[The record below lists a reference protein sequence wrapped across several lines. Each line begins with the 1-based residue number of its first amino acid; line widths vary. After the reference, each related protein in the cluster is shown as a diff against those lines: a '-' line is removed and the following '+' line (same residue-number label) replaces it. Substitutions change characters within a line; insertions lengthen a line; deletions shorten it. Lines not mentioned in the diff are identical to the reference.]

1 MFDLPSIGNLIVS
14 TLAFICVAWFV
25 RRNLS
30 PKLLL
35 SEKGHS
41 ILVFVTAT
49 IVSWGAGVA
58 VDKWV
63 SVTPIEQVIPFMK
76 SLALPLY

>member
-41 ILVFVTAT
+41 ILVFVMSKVTDPD
-49 IVSWGAGVA
+49 GLF
-58 VDKWV
+58 
-63 SVTPIEQVIPFMK
+63 SVGGQI
-76 SLALPLY
+76 A